1 MPLGPFVPWS
11 CPPIWRVL
19 MVATLSSTNSL
30 FSDESIF
37 RTGVAEPLPTKL
49 EGDDMSALTVPQL
62 VEQII
67 QINKTASAAYL
78 HQFARSELRHYL
90 EHLVNAQRP
99 RGRDAI
105 WIRREAS
112 AGILAADPLD

>member
-1 MPLGPFVPWS
+1 
-11 CPPIWRVL
+11 

-62 VEQII
+62 V
-67 QINKTASAAYL
+67 
-78 HQFARSELRHYL
+78 
-90 EHLVNAQRP
+90 NAQRP